1 MLSNVRFDYYMDVA
15 VESAHRQKE
24 VAAMIQANR
33 IKELREA
40 VGLSQHKFAAAIGI
54 SYASAQRYE
63 YGQRDIPGDVLL
75 RMVALFNVSSDYI
88 LGVSD
93 ERAKPTKLTEG
104 GAESFLVRVRDNNMT
119 EDEAALIGLFRSMD
133 ARGREQLM
141 VFAKGCAASYPK
153 NKADSLGA

>member
-1 MLSNVRFDYYMDVA
+1 
-15 VESAHRQKE
+15 
-24 VAAMIQANR
+24 MIPANR

-75 RMVALFNVSSDYI
+75 RMVSLFNVSSDYI

-93 ERAKPTKLTEG
+93 ERTEPAKSADGGCEPFLSSCVDILCLRTRINAKHPLRKDAGLYIFRIEKL
-104 GAESFLVRVRDNNMT
+104 RDF
-119 EDEAALIGLFRSMD
+119 ILFAHSYIFDSDKLGNLRIP
-133 ARGREQLM
+133 
-141 VFAKGCAASYPK
+141 VKAKSPPRQKPWGC
-153 NKADSLGA
+153 